1 MRTEPDSRPK
11 HSKQPPPLPTYATL
25 YNRIQGRRLI
35 AVEIISELMVYLFI
49 FRALTCL
56 ALSNL
61 I

>member
-1 MRTEPDSRPK
+1 MRTEPDSYPK
-11 HSKQPPPLPTYATL
+11 HSKQPPPLPAYATL
-25 YNRIQGRRLI
+25 YKRIQGRLI
-35 AVEIISELMVYLFI
+35 AVEIISVLMVYLFI